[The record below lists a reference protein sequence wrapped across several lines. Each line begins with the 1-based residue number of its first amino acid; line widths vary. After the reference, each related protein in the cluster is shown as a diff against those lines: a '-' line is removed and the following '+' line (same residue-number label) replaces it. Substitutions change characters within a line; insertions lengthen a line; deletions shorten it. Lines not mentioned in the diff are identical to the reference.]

1 MTRYQLIFSHD
12 VQSCDEYLNRQ
23 ANYSVFHR
31 PSGKINAD
39 SALEFLWQI
48 DEDNCK
54 NKDYE
59 ELNLKGDISWGAEKQ
74 FENEALMAVRTANFL
89 SAFLQVCVEFESC
102 SILSDEFRSRL
113 QLTNVD
119 RLE

>member
-1 MTRYQLIFSHD
+1 MDHPVHFYVNVIHTEMTSYQLILSHD

-48 DEDNCK
+48 DEENCK

-89 SAFLQVCVEFESC
+89 SAFLQVLNWSHK
-102 SILSDEFRSRL
+102 LN
-113 QLTNVD
+113 QY
-119 RLE
+119 

>member
-1 MTRYQLIFSHD
+1 MMFI
-12 VQSCDEYLNRQ
+12 VQSFDEYLNRQ

-31 PSGKINAD
+31 PAGKINAD

-48 DEDNCK
+48 DEENCK
-54 NKDYE
+54 NYPRDSE

-89 SAFLQVCVEFESC
+89 SAFLQVLN
-102 SILSDEFRSRL
+102 LSHTLSL
-113 QLTNVD
+113 QD
-119 RLE
+119 H

>member
-1 MTRYQLIFSHD
+1 MP
-12 VQSCDEYLNRQ
+12 Q

-31 PSGKINAD
+31 PAGKINAD
-39 SALEFLWQI
+39 SVLEFLWQI

-54 NKDYE
+54 KYPKFAE

-89 SAFLQVCVEFESC
+89 SAFLQVLNS
-102 SILSDEFRSRL
+102 
-113 QLTNVD
+113 T
-119 RLE
+119 

>member
-1 MTRYQLIFSHD
+1 MFVINLMRLRLFYNFTSYPHRDDKISV

-48 DEDNCK
+48 DEENCK

-89 SAFLQVCVEFESC
+89 SAFLQVLNS
-102 SILSDEFRSRL
+102 
-113 QLTNVD
+113 T
-119 RLE
+119 

>member
-1 MTRYQLIFSHD
+1 MIS
-12 VQSCDEYLNRQ
+12 SNQ

-31 PSGKINAD
+31 PAGKINAD

-48 DEDNCK
+48 DEENCK

-89 SAFLQVCVEFESC
+89 SAFLQVIIDVFPN
-102 SILSDEFRSRL
+102 LNL
-113 QLTNVD
+113 MNW
-119 RLE
+119 LE